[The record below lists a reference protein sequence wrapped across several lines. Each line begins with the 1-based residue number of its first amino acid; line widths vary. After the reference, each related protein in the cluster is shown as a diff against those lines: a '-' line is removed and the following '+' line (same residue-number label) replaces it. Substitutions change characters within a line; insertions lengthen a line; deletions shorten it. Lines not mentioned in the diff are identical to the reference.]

1 MRSHTAHSPR
11 SPITPFPL
19 CTSITQY
26 SQQTDQI
33 PPPPPPLE
41 RSLLVTKDMLRSLL
55 QQEKRQHQMTKLTL
69 KDTLNTVS
77 SSAAG
82 TFGLTRK
89 KVEKQQR
96 HLIQSLDDEKAS
108 VQASMA
114 ALRALSLE
122 TIKMQYAM
130 LPSRYLLL
138 VEGPKATKRELIARL
153 RDIFVSRYV
162 FLFCTL

>member
-1 MRSHTAHSPR
+1 MHSYSLNIPSHALS
-11 SPITPFPL
+11 
-19 CTSITQY
+19 
-26 SQQTDQI
+26 
-33 PPPPPPLE
+33 PPPPYPLPI
-41 RSLLVTKDMLRSLL
+41 
-55 QQEKRQHQMTKLTL
+55 
-69 KDTLNTVS
+69 DTLNTVAS
-77 SSAAG
+77 TTAG
-82 TFGLTRK
+82 TFGLTRH

-138 VEGPKATKRELIARL
+138 VEGG
-153 RDIFVSRYV
+153 
-162 FLFCTL
+162 